1 MRGVQGKMKMKRTNF
16 YYPQPM
22 LDAVKVV
29 SNETGI
35 PVSELIRTAIAE
47 FLKKITVDRKS
58 KG

>member
-1 MRGVQGKMKMKRTNF
+1 MKMKRTNF